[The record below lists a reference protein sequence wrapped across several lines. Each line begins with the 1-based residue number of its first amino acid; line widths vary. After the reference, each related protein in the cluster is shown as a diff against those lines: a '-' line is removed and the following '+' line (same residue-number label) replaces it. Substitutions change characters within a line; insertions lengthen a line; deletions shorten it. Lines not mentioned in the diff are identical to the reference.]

1 MNDLTYL
8 IDLPQEIG
16 RWW

>member
-1 MNDLTYL
+1 MNDLTYS